1 MRPTA
6 LSDRGILEQVLSNT
20 TPKVELGNPVE
31 HHVAG
36 KMAGIGIN
44 DGGEV
49 RGEENERGM
58 NSTDE
63 ETPKKP
69 KRNTLVSGV
78 QPMLPPIAHEKAFED
93 GGVFDME

>member
-58 NSTDE
+58 NSTD
-63 ETPKKP
+63 
-69 KRNTLVSGV
+69 KRRQRNPSE
-78 QPMLPPIAHEKAFED
+78 IH
-93 GGVFDME
+93 